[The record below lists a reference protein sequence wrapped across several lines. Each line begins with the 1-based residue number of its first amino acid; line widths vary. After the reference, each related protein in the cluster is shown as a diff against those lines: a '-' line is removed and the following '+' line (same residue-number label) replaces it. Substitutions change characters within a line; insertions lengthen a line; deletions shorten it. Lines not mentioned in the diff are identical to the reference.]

1 MNIQCRNK
9 ITALTLIATLGL
21 AMLGPSPAFADEK
34 IARDSEL
41 SLGIASPLT
50 TDPMEYVGGDVTDED
65 EQAFIERSA
74 IEFAEL
80 DATGGVTLPDG
91 SFYKMDIEQL
101 VQNLSLVD
109 DGFKN
114 SSTRLVYGGQVGVA
128 ALSWDWNSFGNCVAK
143 ELGIKAAVEFAKVFA
158 EPRVRKALKS
168 KQWRK
173 ASSIAYER
181 LKKISPKVAKLI
193 IKKAANSVLPGGIVT
208 VIAIPVGKCA
218 IKELF

>member
-1 MNIQCRNK
+1 MIG
-9 ITALTLIATLGL
+9 T
-21 AMLGPSPAFADEK
+21 SPAIAGEK
-34 IARDSEL
+34 SGKSWEAQIGTTA
-41 SLGIASPLT
+41 PLT
-50 TDPMEYVGGDVTDED
+50 ADLSDYDNVTVTPE
-65 EQAFIERSA
+65 EERAFIEQSA
-74 IEFAEL
+74 KEFAEL

-91 SFYKMDIEQL
+91 SFYRMDVDQL
-101 VQNLSLVD
+101 VQKLAMAEDGLSV
-109 DGFKN
+109 
-114 SSTRLVYGGQVGVA
+114 SSSQIAAGGQIGRA
-128 ALSWDWNSFGNCVAK
+128 AVSWDWNSFGSCVAK
-143 ELGIKAAVEFAKVFA
+143 EMGIKAAVELAKVFA
-158 EPRVRKALKS
+158 EPKVRKALKS